1 MMNTSKAKNKSI
13 VGLFTAIFMIL
24 SLFAVTSKISAEET
38 TTIQD
43 DIFKYAVLDDNS
55 VSLTGVVSKNDII
68 DKDLVIPS
76 EVQGKKV
83 VKIGSR
89 AFVRC
94 KFSSIVIPD
103 TIIEIDDS
111 AFIYCVK
118 IKSLDIPNTV
128 KIIGNEAFSSCT
140 SLKEITLPESM
151 TFLPKS
157 LLSSDS
163 ALEKIKIPQNI
174 TKIENSVFYGCK
186 SLKEINIPE
195 GVTSIGESVFSGCT
209 SLKEINLP
217 DNVKEIGAF
226 AFSEINGL
234 TITIPKSIENI
245 QYPEMVFRD
254 CDSLTIKGYKGTY
267 ARTVSREVGCKF
279 IALDASENDK
289 EFEIKFDPDNGDK
302 IVTQP
307 VYEGEVL
314 NYTPGSQYDST
325 SSVNKKGYTF
335 VGWYEDTD
343 DITTEYK
350 NNQTY
355 TKDITYKAKW
365 AHFEGLGAQIKV
377 DKTGIRFG
385 TKLYNDGDEILEKG
399 TVMVP
404 TKLLD
409 LSVERLV
416 TLNTKQVVKSIGK
429 VNYEV
434 NKDENYVVYLGTLI
448 NIPESQ
454 RDTYIRAS
462 SYVRYKDKS
471 GNEYIVYAFN
481 REASINSL
489 SKSSN

>member
-1 MMNTSKAKNKSI
+1 MKKIDLPDSI
-13 VGLFTAIFMIL
+13 TLIPE
-24 SLFAVTSKISAEET
+24 S
-38 TTIQD
+38 
-43 DIFKYAVLDDNS
+43 
-55 VSLTGVVSKNDII
+55 VVS
-68 DKDLVIPS
+68 S
-76 EVQGKKV
+76 W
-83 VKIGSR
+83 
-89 AFVRC
+89 
-94 KFSSIVIPD
+94 FSLE
-103 TIIEIDDS
+103 TIEIPEGVIS
-111 AFIYCVK
+111 
-118 IKSLDIPNTV
+118 
-128 KIIGNEAFSSCT
+128 IGNFAFATCKN
-140 SLKEITLPESM
+140 LKEITI
-151 TFLPKS
+151 PKT
-157 LLSSDS
+157 LTEIAPPVYVKL
-163 ALEKIKIPQNI
+163 
-174 TKIENSVFYGCK
+174 VFD
-186 SLKEINIPE
+186 
-195 GVTSIGESVFSGCT
+195 GCT
-209 SLKEINLP
+209 SLN
-217 DNVKEIGAF
+217 N
-226 AFSEINGL
+226 
-234 TITIPKSIENI
+234 
-245 QYPEMVFRD
+245 
-254 CDSLTIKGYKGTY
+254 IKGYKGTY
-267 ARTVSREVGCKF
+267 ARTLSRELGCKF
-279 IALDASENDK
+279 IALDASEKDK

-302 IVTQP
+302 IVTQS

-325 SSVNKKGYTF
+325 SSINKKGYTF

-343 DITTEYK
+343 NITTEYK

-365 AHFEGLGAQIKV
+365 AHVEGLGSQVKI

-399 TVMVP
+399 TVMIP

-481 REASINSL
+481 GEASVNSL
-489 SKSSN
+489 LKSSNLN

>member
-1 MMNTSKAKNKSI
+1 MIILEKAHTK
-13 VGLFTAIFMIL
+13 IFRVISL
-24 SLFAVTSKISAEET
+24 LIIISSLFIISSMKIFADESN
-38 TTIQD
+38 IIKD
-43 DIFKYAVLDDNS
+43 DNFEYTVLDENS
-55 VSLTGVVSKNDII
+55 VSLTSALDEDSLVNKDII
-68 DKDLVIPS
+68 IPS

-83 VKIGSR
+83 VQIGQS
-89 AFVRC
+89 AFYACDLKSVT
-94 KFSSIVIPD
+94 IPD
-103 TIIEIDDS
+103 TVTEIKDR
-111 AFIYCVK
+111 AFSRCTLLQD
-118 IKSLDIPNTV
+118 IKLPNSIKTLG
-128 KIIGNEAFSSCT
+128 KSTFSSCT
-140 SLKEITLPESM
+140 SLKKIDLPDSITLIPESL
-151 TFLPKS
+151 FSSCFS
-157 LLSSDS
+157 L
-163 ALEKIKIPQNI
+163 E
-174 TKIENSVFYGCK
+174 TIE
-186 SLKEINIPE
+186 IPE
-195 GVTSIGESVFSGCT
+195 GVISIGNFAFATCKNLKEITIPKTLTEIAPPVYVKLVFDGCT
-209 SLKEINLP
+209 SLN
-217 DNVKEIGAF
+217 N
-226 AFSEINGL
+226 
-234 TITIPKSIENI
+234 
-245 QYPEMVFRD
+245 
-254 CDSLTIKGYKGTY
+254 IKGYKGTY
-267 ARTVSREVGCKF
+267 ARTLSRELGCKF

-302 IVTQP
+302 IVTQS

-325 SSVNKKGYTF
+325 SSINKKGYTF

-343 DITTEYK
+343 NITTEYK

-365 AHFEGLGAQIKV
+365 AHVEGLGSQVKI

-399 TVMVP
+399 TVMIP

-481 REASINSL
+481 GEASVNSL
-489 SKSSN
+489 LKSSNLN